1 MTAIDTTLHAL
12 AHPTRRA
19 ILEQLSRGEERVT
32 AIAERFDDSL
42 NTISKHIRVLEAARL
57 VKRRKVGRE
66 HFLRSNRKPIED
78 VASWIDAT
86 RARWDAA
93 FDRMAKALED

>member
-19 ILEQLSRGEERVT
+19 ILERLSRVT